1 KSLPNSEVR
10 ITSRDSSE
18 RRLIVRTVT
27 DKSPGAFYFYSLDS
41 NKLVK
46 LSDINPSLP
55 ADQMCD
61 MKPVSFKSR
70 DGLTINGYLTL
81 PQGSKAKDLPLI
93 VIPHGGPASRNSWG
107 FSSEVQFLANRG
119 YAVFQLNF
127 RG

>member
-1 KSLPNSEVR
+1 DVDITDAGYSIDQHKLLFAGFETSRKERHYLDDSIKSIYAAIGKSLPNSEVR

-70 DGLTINGYLTL
+70 DG
-81 PQGSKAKDLPLI
+81 
-93 VIPHGGPASRNSWG
+93 
-107 FSSEVQFLANRG
+107 
-119 YAVFQLNF
+119 
-127 RG
+127 